1 LKRGKRKQEKSGGE
15 DCGKEGEG
23 TMTGD
28 TEHQPIRAEVLSAHQ
43 MLPVQEVTGEKERK
57 YSQHE
62 T

>member
-1 LKRGKRKQEKSGGE
+1 
-15 DCGKEGEG
+15 
-23 TMTGD
+23 MTGD